1 MTRRDLQRNARAE
14 GRPWDI
20 AKWFDAATPLGAIRP
35 VGEIGHPGSGA
46 ITLDVNDARI
56 QQGDLN
62 QMIWKPNE
70 VVALVARYQ
79 TLAPGDIIF
88 TGTPEGET
96 VVGKGDRLVGE
107 IEGIGRL
114 SVTIT

>member
-1 MTRRDLQRNARAE
+1 
-14 GRPWDI
+14 
-20 AKWFDAATPLGAIRP
+20 
-35 VGEIGHPGSGA
+35 
-46 ITLDVNDARI
+46 
-56 QQGDLN
+56 
-62 QMIWKPNE
+62 MIWKPNE
-70 VVALVARYQ
+70 VVALLAKYQ

-96 VVGKGDRLVGE
+96 VVGKGDDLVGE